1 VFDFRYHALSLAAV
15 LIALAVGLLL
25 GVAIGD
31 ANLVSNAETHV
42 VGGLRSSLN
51 RSRDQTAALQGELA
65 FRDHFESTAYPQ
77 LVGGRLAGRR
87 IGLIFLG
94 APSDRLNVLVRSAL
108 ESTGGLVVL
117 VAVVR
122 DPPSLPAVAAAA
134 GPGRYAGLGS
144 DPALVRPFGVRVGV
158 QLVKGGQLLT
168 KVATPVLATYNGALE
183 PKGGLGGVVVVRAP
197 SAATGVG
204 IGVGVGAAQ
213 TVRTAFEAGLAA
225 GLAGSGV
232 PVVGVETSATS
243 PSEIPWYVQQNLT
256 SVDDIDDIAG
266 RTALVEA
273 LAGAHGSFG
282 RKSTAT
288 SGLLAPATPVGP

>member
-15 LIALAVGLLL
+15 LIALTVGLLL

-42 VGGLRSSLN
+42 VNGLRSSLDA
-51 RSRDQTAALQGELA
+51 SRDTVSGLRSQLAQRNSFETA
-65 FRDHFESTAYPQ
+65 AYPQ

-94 APSDRLNVLVRSAL
+94 SASDQLNALVRSAL
-108 ESTGGLVVL
+108 VSTGGQVVV

-134 GPGRYAGLGS
+134 ATGRYATVAAN
-144 DPALVRPFGVRVGV
+144 PALVRPFGVRVGV
-158 QLVKGGQLLT
+158 QLVTGGTLLGR
-168 KVATPVLATYNGALE
+168 VATPLLSTYNGTLQPE
-183 PKGGLGGVVVVRAP
+183 GGLSAVVIVRAQSSVSGP
-197 SAATGVG
+197 TLAV
-204 IGVGVGAAQ
+204 Q
-213 TVRTAFEAGLAA
+213 TAFEDGLAA

-232 PVVGVETSATS
+232 PVVGAETSTSS
-243 PSEIPWYVQQNLT
+243 PSEIPWYTQQNLS

-266 RTALVEA
+266 RVALVEA
-273 LAGAHGSFG
+273 LAGARGSFG
-282 RKSTAT
+282 RKATAT
-288 SGLLAPATPVGP
+288 SGLLPQSVPVAHP

>member
-51 RSRDQTAALQGELA
+51 RSRDQTAGLQGQLA
-65 FRDHFESTAYPQ
+65 FRAHFESAAYPQ

-94 APSDRLNVLVRSAL
+94 APSDQLNALVRSSL
-108 ESTGGLVVL
+108 ESTGGQVVV

-122 DPPSLPAVAAAA
+122 DPPDLAAVAVAAGA
-134 GPGRYAGLGS
+134 GRYAGLAS
-144 DPALVRPFGVRVGV
+144 NPALVRPFGVRVGV
-158 QLVKGGQLLT
+158 QLVNGGRLLT
-168 KVATPVLATYNGALE
+168 KVATPLLSTYNGALE

-197 SAATGVG
+197 SSVS
-204 IGVGVGAAQ
+204 GAAQ
-213 TVRTAFEAGLAA
+213 TVQTSFEDGLAA
-225 GLAGSGV
+225 GLVGSGV

-243 PSEIPWYVQQNLT
+243 PSEIPWYIQQNLA
-256 SVDDIDDIAG
+256 SVDDVEDIAG

-288 SGLLAPATPVGP
+288 SGLLPPAIPVGP